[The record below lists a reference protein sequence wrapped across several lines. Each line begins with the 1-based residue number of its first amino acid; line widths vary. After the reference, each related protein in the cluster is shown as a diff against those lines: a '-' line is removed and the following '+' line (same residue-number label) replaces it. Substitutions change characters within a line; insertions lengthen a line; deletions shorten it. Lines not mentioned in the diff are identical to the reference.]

1 VKEEIHTLYKEL
13 EYKYRREHG
22 KRSTNTGISILLS
35 FVRSSVTMI
44 FCVKNWD

>member
-22 KRSTNTGISILLS
+22 EEIDKHWDFYTAL